1 MEDCSR
7 FFGGLDLNMVLKW
20 LAFQPCTLGLFQ
32 SDHAFVCR
40 CPFQDQKNIVKHDP
54 MMLGGDLYFL
64 WKPKKG
70 AKVARELF
78 WQTLVWWISSQVLLA
93 IKWEADRPAE
103 HYSFAC

>member
-1 MEDCSR
+1 
-7 FFGGLDLNMVLKW
+7 
-20 LAFQPCTLGLFQ
+20 
-32 SDHAFVCR
+32 
-40 CPFQDQKNIVKHDP
+40 

-103 HYSFAC
+103 HMFIVLLVPSFLIRPGAPQKHF